1 MSDDVRDAIIEQ
13 IEHQY
18 GRLMRK
24 LAFEILHDE
33 HEVEDVIQTAL
44 WKIIYK
50 HTDKLDLPKEKF
62 RSYLCAAV
70 KNTAI
75 NLYNQ
80 KKKADVQDPFAIN
93 ELTMDMVDTSSFN
106 DKYGFGPELQE
117 LIGQLNNIDKDI
129 ILLRFG
135 CGYSHAEIARAVGK
149 SEAAVRK
156 RLERATIKLR
166 AILVDK
172 EVERDDR

>member
-1 MSDDVRDAIIEQ
+1 MSNDVRDAIIEQ
-13 IEHQY
+13 LEGQY
-18 GRLMRK
+18 GKLTRK
-24 LAFEILHDE
+24 LAYEILHDE

-44 WKIIYK
+44 WEIIYK
-50 HTDKLDLPKEKF
+50 HTDKLNLPKGEF
-62 RSYLCAAV
+62 RNYLCTAV

-80 KKKADVQDPFAIN
+80 KKKADVQDPFVIN
-93 ELTMDMVDTSSFN
+93 ELTMDQVDTGSFH
-106 DKYGFGPELQE
+106 DEYGFGPELQE
-117 LIGQLNNIDKDI
+117 LLGELNNIDKDI

-135 CGYSHAEIARAVGK
+135 CGYSHAEIAKAVGK

-166 AILVDK
+166 AILIDR
-172 EVERDDR
+172 EVE

>member
-13 IEHQY
+13 IERQY

-24 LAFEILHDE
+24 LAYEILHDE
-33 HEVEDVIQTAL
+33 YEVEDVIQTAL
-44 WKIIYK
+44 WEIIYK
-50 HTDKLDLPKEKF
+50 HIDKLNLPKGEF
-62 RSYLCAAV
+62 RNYLCTAV

-93 ELTMDMVDTSSFN
+93 ELTMDQIDTGSYH
-106 DKYGFGPELQE
+106 DEYGFGPELQE
-117 LIGQLNNIDKDI
+117 LLGELNNVDKDI

-149 SEAAVRK
+149 SEVAVRK
-156 RLERATIKLR
+156 RLERATLKLR
-166 AILVDK
+166 AILIDR
-172 EVERDDR
+172 EVE